1 MRISPN
7 RVYLYLCTQEYLSC
21 QPCPH
26 ISIQLVAL
34 YFDDVRHCYCYC
46 VSNKDCI
53 SNQCHPDDAF
63 RDPTLADPLSVI
75 DLWYNVSKNV
85 AGLNN
90 VNFTE

>member
-46 VSNKDCI
+46 VSN
-53 SNQCHPDDAF
+53 QCHPDDAF
-63 RDPTLADPLSVI
+63 RDPTLADPLGVI
-75 DLWYNVSKNV
+75 DLWFNVSKKCC
-85 AGLNN
+85 
-90 VNFTE
+90 

>member
-34 YFDDVRHCYCYC
+34 YFDDIVI
-46 VSNKDCI
+46 VIVLATSV
-53 SNQCHPDDAF
+53 
-63 RDPTLADPLSVI
+63 TLTMLSEI
-75 DLWYNVSKNV
+75 PP
-85 AGLNN
+85 
-90 VNFTE
+90 